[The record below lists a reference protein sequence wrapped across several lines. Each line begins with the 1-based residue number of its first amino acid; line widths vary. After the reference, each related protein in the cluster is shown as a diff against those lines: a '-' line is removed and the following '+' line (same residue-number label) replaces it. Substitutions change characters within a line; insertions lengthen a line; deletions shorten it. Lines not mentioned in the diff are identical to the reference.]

1 MNVVSLENLYNGKNI
16 ISYSFTLL
24 VTLQPI
30 FISNTT
36 GRGGRGRGGR
46 GGRGRGRGRGRGGD
60 QGRDIDIKD
69 YNGPIL
75 QLKNPM
81 RLQRIPT
88 QMPERNNDM
97 RGGDGTFLVCFVP
110 LLHCNLL
117 LYNKTIIMFKLL
129 NI

>member
-1 MNVVSLENLYNGKNI
+1 MVKISSLTL
-16 ISYSFTLL
+16 TLL

-30 FISNTT
+30 FLNTT

-46 GGRGRGRGRGRGGD
+46 GGRGGGRGRGRGGG
-60 QGRDIDIKD
+60 QGRDIDIRD

-110 LLHCNLL
+110 LHCNLL
-117 LYNKTIIMFKLL
+117 LYNKTNIMVKLL
-129 NI
+129 TSDITPNN